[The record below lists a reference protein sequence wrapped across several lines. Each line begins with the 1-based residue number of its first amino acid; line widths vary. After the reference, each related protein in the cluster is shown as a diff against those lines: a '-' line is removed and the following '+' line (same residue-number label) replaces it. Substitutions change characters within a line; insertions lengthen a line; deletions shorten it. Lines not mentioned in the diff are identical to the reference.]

1 MEADIGFGDD
11 SAVGRLL
18 VVGMRRSARICV
30 FICLLFVGTARGQ
43 QMYSYS
49 QYMFNNY
56 LVNPAVVGTYNY
68 YQIRVNSRVQWAG
81 LTDAPI
87 VNTVSVFGP
96 HAKAP
101 MGFGGMLY
109 YDMTGPTSR
118 AGLMGSYGYNLRLND
133 EMRISMGLSL
143 GFMAYTVDASK
154 FDLGDN
160 PLSENRNDP
169 ALLSYVAK
177 TSWLPDASVGVYL
190 YATFFYVGLS
200 AHQLFYLPM
209 KFKELET
216 GRNHLSPHVFL
227 SGGYLLYFFDYLE
240 FEPAALIKYSYPSPV
255 QFELSVKMTYKNMV
269 WGGLAYRFQD
279 AVSLLVGY
287 KHNNRILIGYSFD
300 FSYTGLWRYSA
311 GSHEIF
317 FGYQFDKIK

>member
-1 MEADIGFGDD
+1 MWKRVEIWVVF
-11 SAVGRLL
+11 LL
-18 VVGMRRSARICV
+18 LHA
-30 FICLLFVGTARGQ
+30 AAAHGQ
-43 QMYSYS
+43 QMYQYS

-81 LTDAPI
+81 LTDSPI
-87 VNTVSVFGP
+87 INSVSVFGP
-96 HAKAP
+96 HIKSP
-101 MGFGGMLY
+101 MGFGGMVY

-118 AGLMGSYGYNLRLND
+118 AGVMGSYAYNFRLND
-133 EMRISMGLSL
+133 EMRISTGLSL
-143 GFMAYTVDASK
+143 GFMAYTIDASK

-160 PLSENRNDP
+160 PMADNKSDP
-169 ALLSYVAK
+169 ALLNYTTK
-177 TSWLPDASVGVYL
+177 TSWVPDASVGAYL

-209 KFKELET
+209 TFKELDT
-216 GRNHLSPHVFL
+216 KNNHLSPHIFL

-255 QFELSVKMTYKNMV
+255 QFELSVKLTYKNMV

>member
-1 MEADIGFGDD
+1 M
-11 SAVGRLL
+11 SKWVKRLL
-18 VVGMRRSARICV
+18 
-30 FICLLFVGTARGQ
+30 LLLMLPVSVAKGQ
-43 QMYSYS
+43 QMYQYS

-81 LTDAPI
+81 LTDGPI
-87 VNTVSVFGP
+87 VNSVSVFGP
-96 HAKAP
+96 HTKQP

-118 AGLMGSYGYNLRLND
+118 AGLVGSYGYNFRLND
-133 EMRISMGLSL
+133 EMRISTGLSL

-160 PLSENRNDP
+160 PMAENREDP
-169 ALLSYVAK
+169 ALLNYAAK
-177 TSWLPDASVGVYL
+177 TSWVPDASVGVYL

-209 KFKELET
+209 KFKDLDSK
-216 GRNHLSPHVFL
+216 RNALAPHIFL

-240 FEPAALIKYSYPSPV
+240 FEPAALIKYSYPSPI
-255 QFELSVKMTYKNMV
+255 QFELSVKLTYNNMV

-287 KHNNRILIGYSFD
+287 KHKNRILIGYSFD

-311 GSHEIF
+311 GSHEIV